1 MTDSHHDEDWRK
13 AWDNPDEIDPAKKK
27 ALLDSLHRKMDAGHS
42 PSGTIR
48 RLRLRVIGLPATA
61 TATATA
67 TAAAAAAVLIFL
79 FVRSLMAPIPIAQW
93 REIASANTILRLTL
107 DDSSTLFLAPHSTI
121 RLYPKFSNQRKVDLT
136 KGIAFFDV
144 KKDDNH
150 PFSVSAGPQL
160 ITVLG
165 TAFSVQR
172 LDSINIDL
180 MVRDG
185 KVALDVPNQTRR
197 ILLTAGMTVN
207 TAAWQT
213 AQVDPAD
220 TDWWLQQQVR
230 WHNIALG
237 DLLQKLDN
245 YYQTKLIHGTIDK
258 QMKVTLTWDMQ
269 LSLEEN
275 LGVLNSVTGYNIH

>member
-1 MTDSHHDEDWRK
+1 MTFTDDAHHDEDWRQ

-27 ALLDSLHRKMDAGHS
+27 ALLDSLHLKMDAGHS
-42 PSGTIR
+42 PSGTTR
-48 RLRLRVIGLPATA
+48 RLLFIGLP
-61 TATATA
+61 
-67 TAAAAAAVLIFL
+67 AAAAAAVLIFL
-79 FVRSLMAPIPIAQW
+79 FVRSVMAPIPVARW
-93 REIASANTILRLTL
+93 REIASANTMLRLTL
-107 DDSSTLFLAPHSTI
+107 DDSSTLFLAPHSAI
-121 RLYPKFSNQRKVDLT
+121 RVYPKFSSQRKIDLT
-136 KGIAFFDV
+136 NGIAFFDV

-213 AQVDPAD
+213 TQVDPAD

-237 DLLQKLDN
+237 DLLRKLGN
-245 YYQTKLIHGTIDK
+245 YYRTKLTYDTIDK
-258 QMKVTLTWDMQ
+258 QMKVTLTWDMN